1 MSKYYISVLML
12 VICVSSN
19 AQITKNSILLGGQ
32 LFYYNEKNKVENL
45 NQKAE
50 AGTIG
55 ISIGKAFKENAV
67 AGINLSFSPLK
78 ETNYLTGSDTVNVTY
93 HRFDIGAFFREYK
106 KLANDLYFFA
116 QVDGAFIMA
125 NQKEDYKISPGD
137 VKASQRGGFISLTP
151 GITYRIFKKMQLELT
166 IPNILSV
173 QYLVTKFDSE
183 NPQVK
188 NSKRQ
193 QFMFYSNLNS
203 NTSLGWLGV
212 GFRFIL

>member
-1 MSKYYISVLML
+1 MTKCYLSVLL
-12 VICVSSN
+12 LIICCAPN
-19 AQITKNSILLGGQ
+19 AQIKKSSILLGGE

-55 ISIGKAFKENAV
+55 ISLGKAFKENYA
-67 AGINLSFSPLK
+67 AGINLGLSPFK
-78 ETNYLTGSDTVNVTY
+78 QTNYLTGSDTVTIRYN
-93 HRFDIGAFFREYK
+93 RFDIGAFYREYK
-106 KLANDLYFFA
+106 KLAEDFYFFG
-116 QVDGAFIMA
+116 QIDGAFIMA

-137 VKASQRGGFISLTP
+137 VKATQRGGFISLTP
-151 GITYRIFKKMQLELT
+151 GITYQVFKKMQLELT

-183 NPQVK
+183 NPQVR
-188 NSKRQ
+188 NSKRE